1 MGIVNVTQIA
11 ATNAVHRFGEGP
23 TDSRQFVVEVDDPNT
38 TTPDIAAAP
47 GIGRLDTHPE
57 YPYLRAFDVSVEQYN
72 GSRWHYMV
80 RWDYQ
85 VPKNQGV
92 VENPLARPDIWRWST
107 GAISVPALYYYD
119 DSDNLKSLV
128 NTAGE
133 PFEGITADLPTLTAH
148 ISGSRPSFDFGL
160 ATSVHGALNDS
171 AYLGGAAYTWRVDGI
186 SGEPAVEIVGGQ
198 ELRYFRVEVALTY
211 RPDGWRLQIPNVGWN
226 YVESSTKKR
235 VYTTFVD
242 DSGAPQRVP
251 ASNPQ
256 PLDTNGMIVTSSP
269 GESNP
274 PTLLTRRIS
283 RKVNFTSYFGV
294 PT

>member
-1 MGIVNVTQIA
+1 MGIVSVTQIA

-23 TDSRQFVVEVDDPNT
+23 TDSRQFVVEVDDPST

-107 GAISVPALYYYD
+107 GAISVPALFYYD

-128 NTAGE
+128 NSAGE
-133 PFEGITADLPTLTAH
+133 LFEGVTTDFPTMTAH
-148 ISGSRPSFDFGL
+148 ISGNRPSFDYGL

-171 AYLGGAAYTWRVDGI
+171 TYLGGAAYTWRVDGI

-198 ELRYFRVEVALTY
+198 ELRYFRVEVALTF
-211 RPDGWRLQIPNVGWN
+211 RPDGWRLKIPNIGFN
-226 YVESSTKKR
+226 YIDSYGLTRCWVW
-235 VYTTFVD
+235 YT
-242 DSGAPQRVP
+242 DSATGERYKVP

-256 PLDTNGMIVTSSP
+256 KLDSNGALDSSA
-269 GESNP
+269 GA
-274 PTLLTRRIS
+274 PTLLDRRLS
-283 RKVNFTSYFGV
+283 RKINFQSYFGS
-294 PT
+294 PP